1 MKFRVEN
8 VFQSLR
14 DKYLHFSD
22 VVQAAWKERNQSI
35 AKGFGREE
43 REFLP
48 AAIEIQETP
57 PSPVYGVMLKLIMAL
72 FTIAILWACIG
83 RIDISVSAPGEFVV
97 SSRVKQI
104 QPLETARVRSI
115 YVEEGQ
121 KVQEGD
127 PLLAFD
133 TQPVEA
139 ERALVE
145 VKLAQGKNT
154 LFHARSLL
162 FQILPE
168 ASEKPG
174 QEPESFQKKERELLL
189 SALMDFKSQ
198 KKSFETKH
206 DEIVARNSNLQ
217 ARIETI
223 NSTLPITSQLAA
235 DTKELAAK
243 GSSSKH
249 DFMRLEQERLK
260 LLGELKDAEIS
271 LQENEERLK
280 SSTAEQE
287 AFASGF
293 LHKLRESISESAYQI
308 QQAEQEWNRINYREK
323 NMLLTSP
330 VAGTI
335 YQLGVHTVGAIAQSG
350 QTTMLVVPENDTL
363 EVVVEIKSKDVGF
376 LQVGQNAE
384 VKVDAYPYVRHGS
397 YKGVIVQISP
407 DTIKTGDQ
415 ANKEK
420 PFLCTLKTRS
430 DISQPQ
436 FSVLPGMSVL
446 AEIKTGSRSVV
457 SYVLSPLSEALDA
470 SFKER

>member
-1 MKFRVEN
+1 
-8 VFQSLR
+8 
-14 DKYLHFSD
+14 
-22 VVQAAWKERNQSI
+22 
-35 AKGFGREE
+35 
-43 REFLP
+43 
-48 AAIEIQETP
+48 
-57 PSPVYGVMLKLIMAL
+57 
-72 FTIAILWACIG
+72 
-83 RIDISVSAPGEFVV
+83 
-97 SSRVKQI
+97 
-104 QPLETARVRSI
+104 
-115 YVEEGQ
+115 
-121 KVQEGD
+121 
-127 PLLAFD
+127 
-133 TQPVEA
+133 
-139 ERALVE
+139 
-145 VKLAQGKNT
+145 
-154 LFHARSLL
+154 LL

-168 ASEKPG
+168 VSENPG
-174 QEPESFQKKERELLL
+174 QEPESFQKKERELLQ
-189 SALMDFKSQ
+189 SALLDFKSQ

-206 DEIVARNSNLQ
+206 EEIVARSMNLQ

-223 NSTLPITSQLAA
+223 NTTLPITSQLAA

-249 DFMRLEQERLK
+249 DSMRLEQERLK

-271 LQENEERLK
+271 LRENEEKLK
-280 SSTAEQE
+280 SSAAEQE
-287 AFASGF
+287 AFLSGF

-335 YQLGVHTVGAIAQSG
+335 YQLGVHTIGAIAQSG

-376 LQVGQNAE
+376 LHVGQNAE

-397 YKGVIVQISP
+397 YKSVIVQISP

-420 PFLCTLKTRS
+420 PFLCTLTTRS
-430 DISQPQ
+430 DISQPK

-446 AEIKTGSRSVV
+446 AEIKTGSRPVI
-457 SYVLSPLSEALDA
+457 SYLLSPLSEALDK

>member
-1 MKFRVEN
+1 
-8 VFQSLR
+8 
-14 DKYLHFSD
+14 
-22 VVQAAWKERNQSI
+22 
-35 AKGFGREE
+35 
-43 REFLP
+43 
-48 AAIEIQETP
+48 
-57 PSPVYGVMLKLIMAL
+57 MAL

-104 QPLETARVRSI
+104 QPLETARVRAI

-133 TQPVEA
+133 TQPIEA

-168 ASEKPG
+168 VSENPG
-174 QEPESFQKKERELLL
+174 QEPESFQKKERELLQ
-189 SALMDFKSQ
+189 SALLDFKSQ

-206 DEIVARNSNLQ
+206 EEIVARSMNLQ

-223 NSTLPITSQLAA
+223 NTTLPITSQLAA

-249 DFMRLEQERLK
+249 DSMRLEQERLK

-271 LQENEERLK
+271 LRENEEKLK
-280 SSTAEQE
+280 SSAAEQE
-287 AFASGF
+287 AFLSGF

-335 YQLGVHTVGAIAQSG
+335 YQLGVHTIGAIVQSG
-350 QTTMLVVPENDTL
+350 QTTMLVVPEIDTL

-376 LQVGQNAE
+376 LHVGQNAE

-397 YKGVIVQISP
+397 YKSVIVQISP

-420 PFLCTLKTRS
+420 PFLCTLTTRS
-430 DISQPQ
+430 DISQPK

-446 AEIKTGSRSVV
+446 AEIKTGSRPVI
-457 SYVLSPLSEALDA
+457 SYLLSPLSEALDK